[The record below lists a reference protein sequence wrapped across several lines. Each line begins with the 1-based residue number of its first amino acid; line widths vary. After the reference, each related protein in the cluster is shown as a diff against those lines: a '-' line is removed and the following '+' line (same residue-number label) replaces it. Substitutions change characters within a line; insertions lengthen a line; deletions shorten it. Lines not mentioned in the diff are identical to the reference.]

1 MKFNNLAL
9 YNSVKKTLQKAQQRA
24 KASGHTFV
32 MPALEPHSL
41 IMETQAVTGNGNL
54 SLYINENTGPA
65 ARTTESKL
73 GQNDGF
79 VVSEVGLFIKKEDP
93 AKAGKGLLYSYP
105 LAAVFP
111 TEAGNLLNAD
121 LEAIFNSSL
130 AITIGNENKVKKLH
144 LRRCRVVNTSTTE
157 QKETD
162 GYIEV
167 VPRFAFDG
175 GSANTLTLN
184 IPTWPGQQLQYV
196 TDTDRLWITVIFHGF
211 LLRGGGKLAINFN
224 K

>member
-9 YNSVKKTLQKAQQRA
+9 YNSVKKTLQKAHQRA
-24 KASGHTFV
+24 KTAGNTFV
-32 MPALEPHSL
+32 MPTVEPHS
-41 IMETQAVTGNGNL
+41 IVMEVQAVTGNGNL

-93 AKAGKGLLYSYP
+93 NKAGKGLLYSYP
-105 LAAVFP
+105 YPTVFP

-130 AITIGNENKVKKLH
+130 SIKIGNEEKVKKLL
-144 LRRCRVVNTSTTE
+144 LRRCRVVNTSATE
-157 QKETD
+157 QKESD

-175 GSANTLTLN
+175 GSANALTLN

-196 TDTDRLWITVIFHGF
+196 TDTDRLWVVVIFHGF

>member
-1 MKFNNLAL
+1 M
-9 YNSVKKTLQKAQQRA
+9 
-24 KASGHTFV
+24 
-32 MPALEPHSL
+32 
-41 IMETQAVTGNGNL
+41 
-54 SLYINENTGPA
+54 
-65 ARTTESKL
+65 
-73 GQNDGF
+73 
-79 VVSEVGLFIKKEDP
+79 
-93 AKAGKGLLYSYP
+93 
-105 LAAVFP
+105 
-111 TEAGNLLNAD
+111 
-121 LEAIFNSSL
+121 
-130 AITIGNENKVKKLH
+130 
-144 LRRCRVVNTSTTE
+144 VNTSTTE